1 MRERKIIEE
10 KYNDCIEG
18 IKEDSHLLSIQER
31 SVLRSAM
38 ASELALETLL
48 DIRDL
53 LTPKEICVCTS
64 ELKCQF
70 HSKKENH
77 E

>member
-1 MRERKIIEE
+1 MTLKNNMKTREEIE
-10 KYNDCIEG
+10 KGMNSGRIPDYVI
-18 IKEDSHLLSIQER
+18 
-31 SVLRSAM
+31 V
-38 ASELALETLL
+38 ELLL